1 MKPPERQ
8 ERENKRTRQFVAV
21 IGLLFIGLIGVWGMG
36 ATAFERYRPVDML
49 RLLAS
54 GACFGAA
61 IVIIVG
67 LVRRPRGV

>member
-1 MKPPERQ
+1 MKPPEGQR
-8 ERENKRTRQFVAV
+8 RENKRTRQFAAV
-21 IGLLFIGLIGVWGMG
+21 IALLFVGLIGVWGMG
-36 ATAFERYRPVDML
+36 ASAVERYRPVDML

-61 IVIIVG
+61 VVIIVG